1 MGSNLRRSLFIPVA
15 VLGLFAV
22 TAVTNANQADA
33 KSYARVT
40 SNRKMATD
48 PTTRN
53 VTFTGGNALYTKAG
67 TLRGARLVASKAT
80 LSTLANSSSS
90 SDNFRAYRIARTNR
104 GSIYY
109 KVVSFDQQYR
119 GWIYGGR
126 STADFGGGVRQFA
139 TFNQTSLS
147 DAQRNSLY
155 KIASPGIANDGKTVT
170 YQQPAWTQ
178 YKVGRQILDST
189 PYANASFKIV
199 QVGTRTREGDQ
210 WVQIQATDNQYSQA
224 NGWILYSGLTLT
236 QTPIAD
242 NAVRVN
248 LVDASNNNN
257 VIKTFDYAKTGA
269 QKGSRLGT
277 QNGTNWTLTANDK
290 TALQNQIN
298 TTLNG
303 TGYYVGI
310 LNQSQINALA
320 QGSFGSS
327 VNVAVSKQT
336 PIADNA
342 VRINLVTPDGTLL
355 KSVDYQKANAAK
367 GSTVGSWNGS
377 VWVLA
382 NDDNTAITNL
392 LNNALTGTGYYLTN
406 AQLSTAQQQA
416 LAAGRFGDNVTL
428 TVSDVKQTLSSRITP
443 YAASDQ
449 WWNQWWPSAFSKQLT
464 ASSSQSVTG
473 KVTLGGKSYSVQDL
487 QNIAKGADTKATDN
501 EKQAWSD
508 FQSML
513 VQNPSDVS
521 NSNKAFKDEAL
532 TKYMVPTNMTFGP
545 GSGTFTGTQLLAY
558 VKGNSSLATLKSP
571 QYPIISVTDN
581 TAKITF
587 ENVVTY
593 TAQTADSGTYGNDV
607 KVYYTYQQ

>member
-189 PYANASFKIV
+189 PYANASFKVV

-377 VWVLA
+377 AWVLA
-382 NDDNTAITNL
+382 NDDNTSITNL

-443 YAASDQ
+443 YATSSIWQWTPALFANQLSAS
-449 WWNQWWPSAFSKQLT
+449 NSKN
-464 ASSSQSVTG
+464 VTSE
-473 KVTLGGKSYSVQDL
+473 VTLDGNKYTAQTLQDVYNKGSQDANW
-487 QNIAKGADTKATDN
+487 QNLEDWLI
-501 EKQAWSD
+501 
-508 FQSML
+508 
-513 VQNPSDVS
+513 QNPSAVS
-521 NSNKAFKDEAL
+521 DANQTFKNEAL
-532 TKYMVPTNMTFGP
+532 TKYMAPANMNFGP
-545 GSGTFTGTQLLAY
+545 GSGTFTNNQLITY
-558 VKGNSSLATLKSP
+558 VKGNSSLATLSSP
-571 QYPIISVTDN
+571 QYPIIATNSGNKPVS
-581 TAKITF
+581 ITF
-587 ENVVTY
+587 GNTITY
-593 TAQTADSGTYGNDV
+593 TARSADGGTYGNDV
-607 KVYYTYQQ
+607 KVYYTYPQ

>member
-139 TFNQTSLS
+139 TFNQTGLS

-242 NAVRVN
+242 NAVR
-248 LVDASNNNN
+248 
-257 VIKTFDYAKTGA
+257 
-269 QKGSRLGT
+269 
-277 QNGTNWTLTANDK
+277 
-290 TALQNQIN
+290 
-298 TTLNG
+298 
-303 TGYYVGI
+303 
-310 LNQSQINALA
+310 
-320 QGSFGSS
+320 
-327 VNVAVSKQT
+327 
-336 PIADNA
+336 
-342 VRINLVTPDGTLL
+342 INLVTPDGTLL

-377 VWVLA
+377 AWVLA

-406 AQLSTAQQQA
+406 AQLSTVQQQA

-443 YAASDQ
+443 YATSSIWQWTPALFANQLSAS
-449 WWNQWWPSAFSKQLT
+449 NSKNVT
-464 ASSSQSVTG
+464 SV
-473 KVTLGGKSYSVQDL
+473 VTLDGNKYTAQTLQDVY
-487 QNIAKGADTKATDN
+487 NKGSQDANWQKLED
-501 EKQAWSD
+501 W
-508 FQSML
+508 L
-513 VQNPSDVS
+513 IQNPSAVS
-521 NSNKAFKDEAL
+521 DANQTFKNEAL
-532 TKYMVPTNMTFGP
+532 TKYMAPANMNFGP
-545 GSGTFTGTQLLAY
+545 GSGTFTNNQLITY
-558 VKGNSSLATLKSP
+558 VKGNSSLATLSSP
-571 QYPIISVTDN
+571 QYPIIATNNGNKPVS
-581 TAKITF
+581 ITF
-587 ENVVTY
+587 GNTITY
-593 TAQTADSGTYGNDV
+593 TARSADSGTYGNDV
-607 KVYYTYQQ
+607 KVYYTYPQ